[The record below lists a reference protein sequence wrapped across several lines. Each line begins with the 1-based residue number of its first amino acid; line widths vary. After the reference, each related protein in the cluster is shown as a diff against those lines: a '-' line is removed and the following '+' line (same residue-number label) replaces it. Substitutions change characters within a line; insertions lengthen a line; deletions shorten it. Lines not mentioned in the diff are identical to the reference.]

1 MKLHPITEWLAAKPD
16 RSIAALARAA
26 GVSRQSLHSVCGG
39 YRNRLGA
46 DACRRLS
53 EATGISRDTLLDWQ
67 WGER

>member
-46 DACRRLS
+46 DACRVSHGDCEVRGRFFF
-53 EATGISRDTLLDWQ
+53 AHD
-67 WGER
+67 